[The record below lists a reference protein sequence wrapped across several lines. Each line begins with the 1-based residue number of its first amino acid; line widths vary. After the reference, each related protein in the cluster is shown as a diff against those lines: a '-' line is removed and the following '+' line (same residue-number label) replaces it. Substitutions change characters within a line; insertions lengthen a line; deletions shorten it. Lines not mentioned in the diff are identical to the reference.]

1 MHKNKRMK
9 IVIVDDELKARSLL
23 RNVIKRLDDDTYE
36 IFEAEDLSSGVSII
50 KREQPKLVFLDIE
63 MPNEQGVEILNYF
76 KNDEINFEIC
86 FSTAYSEYALRAFE
100 MNALDYILKPIR
112 PKKVLEVIQRVRESF
127 NQEGIQEKLH
137 ELKKS
142 LNASNFNKIGLPVKD
157 GIRFVE
163 LVDIINLKAD
173 GMYTQVYIKDQEP
186 LMISKPMKFF
196 NHLIENGKTFYKP
209 HRSHIFNIKYLKQY
223 VKKDGNYALL
233 ENDHAIPISKDK
245 RDEFLSLISAI

>member
-9 IVIVDDELKARSLL
+9 IVIIDDESKARSLL

-36 IFEAEDLSSGVSII
+36 VFDAEDLSSGVSII

-63 MPNEQGVEILNYF
+63 MPNEQGTEILNYF
-76 KNDEINFEIC
+76 ENDEINFEIC

-112 PKKVLEVIQRVRESF
+112 PKKILEVIQKVRENF
-127 NQEGIQEKLH
+127 NQEGIQEKLQ

-142 LNASNFNKIGLPVKD
+142 LNANNFNKIGLPVKD

-163 LVDIINLKAD
+163 LVDIINLIAD
-173 GMYTQVYIKDQEP
+173 GMYTKVYINDEKP
-186 LMISKPMKFF
+186 ILISKPLKFF
-196 NHLIENGKTFYKP
+196 NHLIEAGNTFYKP

-223 VKKDGNYALL
+223 IKKDGNYVLL
-233 ENDHAIPISKDK
+233 ENDQTIPISKEK